1 MAVGRKANGFT
12 FHMTRNTA
20 ATDLRAGGMDE
31 ADAMKITGHQTS
43 HVFKHYDLGNVD
55 ALRDRLTRARKKA
68 ANIARLGDVRS
79 QRAPRTAGGGSC
91 TAAAQQ
97 PVAGTDAAV

>member
-1 MAVGRKANGFT
+1 
-12 FHMTRNTA
+12 MTRNTA

-31 ADAMKITGHQTS
+31 ADAMKITGHQTP

-55 ALRDRLTRARKKA
+55 ALRERLTRARKKA
-68 ANIARLGDVRS
+68 ATVTRLRDSRK
-79 QRAPRTAGGGSC
+79 QRTARERTDGSC

-97 PVAGTDAAV
+97 PVACLITTG